1 MKPKLNKNTKTT
13 QHNIYATTPKPQKKK
28 KRKK

>member
-28 KRKK
+28 KKII